1 MFYFRE
7 YKTKEEKLNLEI
19 SSLKLSLSKTREDDN
34 KEETDLKRKKQAAD
48 QYYAENV
55 NQYDQIM
62 EEWRKNKKQMQ
73 DELNKIQDELK
84 NKREYFIT
92 LEQKKLREFEVEEEF
107 KKKQKV
113 TWANA
118 GPPTLARLKEGIR
131 TKSRASLDQFQM

>member
-113 TWANA
+113 T
-118 GPPTLARLKEGIR
+118 
-131 TKSRASLDQFQM
+131 